1 MNVVYALAFQTK
13 ESSDMFNRPFDLITP
28 SVAMNQSQLRAFQ
41 MTNE

>member
-1 MNVVYALAFQTK
+1 MNVVYALAFQAK

-28 SVAMNQSQLRAFQ
+28 SVAMNQLQLRPFQ